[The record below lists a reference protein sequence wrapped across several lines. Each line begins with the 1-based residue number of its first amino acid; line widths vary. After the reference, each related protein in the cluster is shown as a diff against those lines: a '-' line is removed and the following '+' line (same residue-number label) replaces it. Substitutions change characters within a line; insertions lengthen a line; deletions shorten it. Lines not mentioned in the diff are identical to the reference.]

1 MVPMNLALLLLFLP
15 PPVLVLRS
23 PTTALV
29 PTLVLT
35 TLAQP
40 VLVLLRLVLVLVL
53 VLPLLVTMRTS
64 TLVLAILAHTPT
76 IPLVTTA
83 L

>member
-1 MVPMNLALLLLFLP
+1 MVLTNLVMLLLFRP
-15 PPVLVLRS
+15 PLVLVLRL
-23 PTTALV
+23 PTMALA

-40 VLVLLRLVLVLVL
+40 LLVLLPLVLV
-53 VLPLLVTMRTS
+53 PLLVTMKES
-64 TLVLAILAHTPT
+64 ILVLAILAHTPT
-76 IPLVTTA
+76 VHLVTTA

>member
-1 MVPMNLALLLLFLP
+1 MVLMNLALLPLFLP
-15 PPVLVLRS
+15 PLVLVLRL
-23 PTTALV
+23 PTTALA
-29 PTLVLT
+29 PTPVLT

-40 VLVLLRLVLVLVL
+40 LLVLPPLVL
-53 VLPLLVTMRTS
+53 VLPLMATMRTS
-64 TLVLAILAHTPT
+64 TPVLAILAHIPT